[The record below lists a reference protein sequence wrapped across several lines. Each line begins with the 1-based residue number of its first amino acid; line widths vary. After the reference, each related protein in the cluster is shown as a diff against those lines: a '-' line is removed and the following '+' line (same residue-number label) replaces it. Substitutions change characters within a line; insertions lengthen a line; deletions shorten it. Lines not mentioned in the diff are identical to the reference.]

1 MGGQKTVQSGE
12 KMRRLRVW
20 RKEKHFRLVGG
31 HSGVKE
37 PGVSGQCQIVP
48 GGLSPRPHKQAC
60 RGRHGW
66 KGGWLRPGRAVS
78 ISLRKSVLFCR

>member
-1 MGGQKTVQSGE
+1 M
-12 KMRRLRVW
+12 W

-48 GGLSPRPHKQAC
+48 GGLSPRPHKQAY
-60 RGRHGW
+60 RGRHSW
-66 KGGWLRPGRAVS
+66 KGGWLWPGRAVS
-78 ISLRKSVLFCR
+78 TSLRKLAFILQLVMGATNNIRTEG